1 MGLRRG
7 KKSKAVDSPLPMP
20 NLPPPGGLPA
30 PLPLPPG
37 GAPLPPLPGVQPAPL
52 PAPIPA
58 PASANPLP
66 PAPTPSTPV
75 PVNDPNTTLSGLV
88 AEKGY
93 NDLWAKRSEKPLQQ
107 IYGHIDRISNKEA
120 GSLLDRYADRFGHS
134 LDREIIVMRKAA
146 VEEKVAEIRDAPTV
160 ELIEEEPAETLTELQ
175 RVENELR
182 ALKPLYQEAKDL
194 GDKATLAELT
204 PTLQSLMA
212 QRKALKSEGASGP
225 AEPTT
230 AVAAS
235 ADDDMFVQFVSIVD
249 DLLGEHLPEE
259 IVNAFVASPDF
270 DTYRAVLANPAG
282 VDESTRSSF
291 CNMVDDQLG
300 NMFPESI
307 EAFIASPEFEV
318 YRQVGEQYKDA

>member
-37 GAPLPPLPGVQPAPL
+37 GAPLPPSPGVQPAPL

-66 PAPTPSTPV
+66 PAPLPSTSV

-88 AEKGY
+88 EEKGY

-270 DTYRAVLANPAG
+270 DTYRAVLADPAG

>member
-66 PAPTPSTPV
+66 PAPLPSTSV

-88 AEKGY
+88 EEKGY

-270 DTYRAVLANPAG
+270 DTYRAVLADPAG

>member
-66 PAPTPSTPV
+66 PAPLPSTPV

-88 AEKGY
+88 EEKGY

-270 DTYRAVLANPAG
+270 DTYRAVLADPAG

>member
-1 MGLRRG
+1 
-7 KKSKAVDSPLPMP
+7 
-20 NLPPPGGLPA
+20 
-30 PLPLPPG
+30 
-37 GAPLPPLPGVQPAPL
+37 
-52 PAPIPA
+52 
-58 PASANPLP
+58 
-66 PAPTPSTPV
+66 
-75 PVNDPNTTLSGLV
+75 
-88 AEKGY
+88 
-93 NDLWAKRSEKPLQQ
+93 
-107 IYGHIDRISNKEA
+107 
-120 GSLLDRYADRFGHS
+120 
-134 LDREIIVMRKAA
+134 
-146 VEEKVAEIRDAPTV
+146 
-160 ELIEEEPAETLTELQ
+160 
-175 RVENELR
+175 
-182 ALKPLYQEAKDL
+182 
-194 GDKATLAELT
+194 
-204 PTLQSLMA
+204 MA

-230 AVAAS
+230 AVAAT

-270 DTYRAVLANPAG
+270 DTYRAVLADPAG